1 MSKKF
6 PAKRFFK
13 LGLFLSVY
21 FVTHSHYG
29 LYAGTLWQ
37 ISNGELVPFTPTLKD
52 SNTTS
57 TEDWEIQTPQPALP
71 AESSDQL
78 SDNVTFELGVS
89 KKIFTL
95 NNGDISTH
103 EAGHTITDARSDGKE
118 WNTEVTDP
126 SLTFYPGMVS
136 NNFFTEEQ
144 IHGLTEEEAQI
155 LQQVLQESQEI
166 AQAQPPV
173 VPAQTEPFRPIELP
187 PQQQPLL
194 NPVDVTRPELEVAG
208 TETPSKTILINF
220 NNVNMIEFI
229 RFVSRISN
237 KNFVFDDNDLQ
248 FNVTIVSEE
257 PTSIDNVMTALI
269 QTLRIHDLQLLE
281 QGNNLV
287 IHKNQKVN
295 NISKVIMEDQ
305 PPSNTNHTEIVT
317 QVFRLNTL
325 DPARAADVVKPLVS
339 ERAIVETLSNPNHI
353 IITDIVTNV
362 HEITQLLKS
371 LDAPKSGL
379 VIGQYVVRNA
389 FMDTLIQLAQKIMQP
404 IAQEQTLTFVPHA
417 GANSIFIIS
426 SPYLVERT
434 ISILQY
440 LDQFQGA
447 TQILEPS
454 QLQLEGIE
462 GVTPPAGLTGPT
474 GATGPASARLGRG
487 GAAARELP
495 GRWDRDAQGIWRYTP
510 ILPPGTVTSPTSPPA
525 GRWLVDENGNWYF
538 QAGTPPSGTAGLQ
551 GPGGEP
557 EGQWILTPQGIWVY
571 QLNPGKTIS
580 AERLS
585 RVAKAAQELPAG
597 HIERTKFY
605 IHKLRYRKGDQLEK
619 TLGRIAKS
627 FEQNSNTNIDL
638 ISVIH
643 SVQWIEGINSL
654 VFSGTPAAIEK
665 MKELIGEIDLPLR
678 QVFIE
683 MLILTAN
690 LQDSMELG
698 VDWGSRFGGGQGGG
712 LVAGSQAFLTGAST
726 LPQALDTAGLVGT
739 TSTGVNP
746 VGVGINPINI
756 ADASSMA
763 RISGRYALGLIGQSL
778 HFHGTTFNSIG
789 TLITALHDQ
798 TKIDIV
804 LNPKII
810 AEDGTTAEIFVGENI
825 QYPTQAVA
833 NDRGSIVTQNF
844 QYQDV
849 GTRLKVT
856 PYISSDDLITMD
868 IEEEVSQVTQQASA
882 IGNTSQ
888 IVGPTTA
895 VSKSTMRIHVPNKYF
910 VVVSGLMNDQ
920 DTRTRNN
927 VPCLGGVPLIGALF
941 SNKQS
946 RDEKQNNMIFIRPEI
961 IDSEAQIDDITKRQQ
976 NIWRVKAKKK
986 KDWIFENQE
995 TLNWMN
1001 LKDTDWYNEDSSLE

>member
-1 MSKKF
+1 MNKHF
-6 PAKRFFK
+6 PVKRFFK

-21 FVTHSHYG
+21 FVTHAHYG
-29 LYAGTLWQ
+29 LYGGTLWQ
-37 ISNGELVPFTPTLKD
+37 INNGELVPFTSSSPQIKD
-52 SNTTS
+52 
-57 TEDWEIQTPQPALP
+57 E
-71 AESSDQL
+71 ESSSTDDWNIQSVEL
-78 SDNVTFELGVS
+78 SAVAPLNLGDSVSVELGVS
-89 KKIFTL
+89 NKIFGL
-95 NNGDISTH
+95 DIDSTH
-103 EAGHTITDARSDGKE
+103 EIGTSIQDKSTDGKE
-118 WNTEVTDP
+118 WYTEVNDP
-126 SLTFYPGMVS
+126 QLTFIPGVIS
-136 NNFFTEEQ
+136 NNFFAEHEL
-144 IHGLTEEEAQI
+144 HGLTDEETKL
-155 LQQVLQESQEI
+155 LQEVLQETDEI
-166 AQAQPPV
+166 AQAAPPTSDAPA
-173 VPAQTEPFRPIELP
+173 VPNLPVELP
-187 PQQQPLL
+187 KNDQPLL
-194 NPVDVTRPELEVAG
+194 NPVDTAIPEQTLTG
-208 TETPSKTILINF
+208 TDNPQKTILINF

-229 RFVSRISN
+229 RFVSRITN

-257 PTSIDNVMTALI
+257 PTSIENVMTALI

-295 NISKVIMEDQ
+295 NISKVVMEDQ
-305 PPSNTNHTEIVT
+305 PASNTNNTEFVT
-317 QVFRLNTL
+317 QVFRLNSL
-325 DPARAADVVKPLVS
+325 DPQRVSEIVRPLVS
-339 ERAIVETLSNPNHI
+339 ERAIIETLSNPNHI

-362 HEITQLLKS
+362 NEIAQLIKS

-389 FMDTLIQLAQKIMQP
+389 FLDSLIQLAQKIMLP

-417 GANSIFIIS
+417 GANSIFVIS

-440 LDQFQGA
+440 LDQFQGN
-447 TQILEPS
+447 TQILNPS
-454 QLQLEGIE
+454 DLKLEGVS
-462 GVTPPAGLTGPT
+462 GTSPAGAT
-474 GATGPASARLGRG
+474 GATGATGTGRLSRG
-487 GAAARELP
+487 GASTSLP
-495 GRWDRDAQGIWRYTP
+495 GRWDRDAQGNWRYTP
-510 ILPPGTVTSPTSPPA
+510 VLPPGTPTGATPPE

-538 QAGTPPSGTAGLQ
+538 QAGTPASGSAGLQ

-580 AERLS
+580 AERLT
-585 RVAKAAQELPAG
+585 RAAKAAQELPTG
-597 HIERTKFY
+597 HLERTKFY
-605 IHKLRYRKGDQLEK
+605 IHKLRYRKGEQIEK

-627 FEQNSNTNIDL
+627 FEQSSSSTNSDL

-665 MKELIGEIDLPLR
+665 MKSLIEEIDLPLR

-683 MLILTAN
+683 MLILTAA

-712 LVAGSQAFLTGAST
+712 LVAGSQAFLNGATT
-726 LPQALDTAGLVGT
+726 LPQGLDTAGLVGT
-739 TSTGVNP
+739 TSSGVNP
-746 VGVGINPINI
+746 IAAGINPISV
-756 ADASSMA
+756 ADGSQLT
-763 RISGRYALGLIGQSL
+763 RLSGRYALGLIGQSL
-778 HFHGTTFNSIG
+778 HFGGTTFNSIG
-789 TLITALHDQ
+789 ALITALHTK

-804 LNPKII
+804 MNPKII

-868 IEEEVSQVTQQASA
+868 IEEEVSSVTQQATA
-882 IGNTSQ
+882 IGNTNQ
-888 IVGPTTA
+888 IVGPTTN
-895 VSKSTMRIHVPNKYF
+895 VSKSTMRVHVPNKYF
-910 VVVSGLMNDQ
+910 MVVSGLMNNQ
-920 DTRTRNN
+920 DTRARTN

-941 SNKQS
+941 SDKKTRN
-946 RDEKQNNMIFIRPEI
+946 EKANTMIFIRPEI
-961 IDSEAQIDDITKRQQ
+961 IDSEAQIDDLTKRQQ
-976 NIWRVKAKKK
+976 NIYRVKAKKK

-995 TLNWMN
+995 TLDWMN
-1001 LKDTDWYNEDSSLE
+1001 LKDTDWHSDDSSLE